1 MRLFWGPCVCS
12 QAQNPKKL
20 LPRSG
25 ARRKINIRI
34 LQCKLPDLG
43 LIEDR
48 CETSRFLLVL
58 SVYVC
63 SCGNLQLSCWQ
74 AHAMPCITQQTGSG
88 VQLELIV
95 QVDEQAFSAGQTPS
109 PRPHA
114 LPLAP
119 AESRGPAYHT
129 LSAQALGPEDKEQL
143 KRNRKPSP
151 PHGAESEQVRCKI
164 QSVFAGPGL
173 PPALSAASLA
183 HSLRSS
189 IIFKEFHY
197 FCKWSPRKT

>member
-1 MRLFWGPCVCS
+1 MWKLTAELLASPRNALHHPANRLRC
-12 QAQNPKKL
+12 A
-20 LPRSG
+20 
-25 ARRKINIRI
+25 AR
-34 LQCKLPDLG
+34 
-43 LIEDR
+43 
-48 CETSRFLLVL
+48 
-58 SVYVC
+58 
-63 SCGNLQLSCWQ
+63 
-74 AHAMPCITQQTGSG
+74 A
-88 VQLELIV
+88 IV